1 MARVRVV
8 YETLRDL
15 VNKDQKG
22 FVTPSVFN
30 SLAGVAQLN
39 IFNRLFDDI
48 KDAHRNRRASFDPGR
63 DKSLLKQMREDL
75 AYFVKR
81 ETLEPFDNP
90 DGPQGTFRK
99 PSDLARIISIQ
110 TGTRASGA
118 NEYDTPLIAEIVYD
132 EEKMNRILRS
142 NLSAPSGD
150 FPVALVSQFI
160 EVIPTPATCT
170 LTYYKF
176 PQSVNYLGERQG
188 TSPSM
193 SVQEFAGVEIPDP
206 QNSFDFELPR
216 HYESQLVI
224 EIGDMIGVNLRDQVV
239 QAFASNE
246 QQSNNLQQSFS

>member
-63 DKSLLKQMREDL
+63 DKSLLKQMQEDL
-75 AYFVKR
+75 AFFVKR
-81 ETLEPFDNP
+81 EELQENP
-90 DGPQGTFRK
+90 DGFSYKK
-99 PSDLARIISIQ
+99 PDDLARIISIKVGESINSQ
-110 TGTRASGA
+110 GDKVP
-118 NEYDTPLIAEIVYD
+118 EVAEIVYD

-142 NLSAPSGD
+142 TLSAPSTD
-150 FPVALVSQFI
+150 FPIALVSRDI
-160 EVIPTPATCT
+160 EIFPSNADPTFLE

-176 PQSVNYLGERQG
+176 PQAVNYLGQPQA

-193 SVQEFAGVEIPDP
+193 SVQEFGGTEIPDP

-224 EIGDMIGVNLRDQVV
+224 EIGEMIGINLRDQIV
-239 QAFASNE
+239 QVFGSSE

>member
-90 DGPQGTFRK
+90 DGPVGTFRK
-99 PSDLARIISIQ
+99 PIDLARIISIQ
-110 TGTRASGA
+110 TGTRASA
-118 NEYDTPLIAEIVYD
+118 STEYDTPVVAEIVYD

-142 NLSAPSGD
+142 NLSAPSTD
-150 FPVALVSQFI
+150 FSISIYRGNPYTSYLYFNVLQVSSI
-160 EVIPTPATCT
+160 SK
-170 LTYYKF
+170 L
-176 PQSVNYLGERQG
+176 LRG
-188 TSPSM
+188 TSRH
-193 SVQEFAGVEIPDP
+193 VTFNECARFRGRRDP
-206 QNSFDFELPR
+206 
-216 HYESQLVI
+216 
-224 EIGDMIGVNLRDQVV
+224 
-239 QAFASNE
+239 
-246 QQSNNLQQSFS
+246 

>member
-63 DKSLLKQMREDL
+63 DKSLLKQMQEDL

-81 ETLEPFDNP
+81 ETLFRNDNDVFEKP
-90 DGPQGTFRK
+90 ADLSRVISIRTGETQGT
-99 PSDLARIISIQ
+99 D
-110 TGTRASGA
+110 G
-118 NEYDTPLIAEIVYD
+118 EITHTSVELLYD
-132 EEKMNRILRS
+132 EDKIERILRS
-142 NLSAPSGD
+142 NISSPTSD
-150 FPVALVSQFI
+150 FPIALVSRDI
-160 EVIPTPATCT
+160 EVFPSAISEVE
-170 LTYYKF
+170 LKYYKF
-176 PQSVNYLGERQG
+176 PQSVNYLGQPQA

-193 SVQEFAGVEIPDP
+193 SVQEFGGTEIPDP

-224 EIGDMIGVNLRDQVV
+224 EIGEMIGVNLRDQVV
-239 QAFASNE
+239 QVFGSNE

>member
-81 ETLEPFDNP
+81 EELQAFDNP
-90 DGPQGTFRK
+90 DGPLGTFKK

-110 TGTRASGA
+110 TGTSASKA
-118 NEYDTPLIAEIVYD
+118 EYDIPVVAEIVYD

-142 NLSAPSGD
+142 NLSAPSEN

-160 EVIPTPATCT
+160 EIIPAPSRPT
-170 LTYYKF
+170 LTYYKL
-176 PQSVNYLGERQG
+176 PQSVNYLGERQA

-193 SVQEFAGVEIPDP
+193 SVQEFGGVEIPDP